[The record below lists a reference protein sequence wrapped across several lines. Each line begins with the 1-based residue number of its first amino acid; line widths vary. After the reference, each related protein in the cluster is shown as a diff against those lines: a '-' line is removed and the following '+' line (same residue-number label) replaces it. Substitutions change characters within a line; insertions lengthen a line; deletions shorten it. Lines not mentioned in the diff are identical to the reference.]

1 MTRYTKN
8 DFINRIEI
16 KKKELKSTHKKL
28 RAIIGN
34 SFDINIEMTK
44 NNEIIFKIMD
54 YNTEIEY
61 YKKFTMKDL
70 TNINISKSFIILH
83 MNSLFDIIYKS
94 IENYPHYKFEIFT
107 NSESITAIL
116 FKIVSNF
123 EHFPFMLNLL
133 IPEITINDK
142 KMEFDLLLNI
152 ISQKIHEITTDDDY
166 YEKLSK
172 MERITNKKY
181 LAKIESILGKN
192 F

>member
-1 MTRYTKN
+1 MTRYTKS

-34 SFDINIEMTK
+34 SFDIYIEMTK
-44 NNEIIFKIMD
+44 DNEIIFKIMD

-61 YKKFTMKDL
+61 YKKFTMQDL

-94 IENYPHYKFEIFT
+94 IANYPHYKFEIFT
-107 NSESITAIL
+107 NNKSISAIL
-116 FKIVSNF
+116 FKIISNF
-123 EHFPFMLNLL
+123 EHFPFVLNLL
-133 IPEITINDK
+133 LPEITINDK
-142 KMEFDLLLNI
+142 KREFDLFLNR
-152 ISQKIHEITTDDDY
+152 ISQKIHKIMTDDDY

-172 MERITNKKY
+172 IERITNKKY
-181 LAKIESILGKN
+181 LEKIESILGK
-192 F
+192 